1 VRKTLDATRLT
12 LARELATAIA
22 GRAGLLK
29 GILRA
34 TVVSL
39 FVLEAF
45 RSETEHPRLPRTV
58 EGHGE
63 GEATMK
69 ARRLIHGAS
78 FDPEVVHAMGLAFD
92 QAWMQIAGNFC
103 SDASRIEEARMR
115 LAEAMISI
123 ASEHSTN
130 VEALRKGAL
139 QAMARDYR
147 VVVVRPPTNT

>member
-1 VRKTLDATRLT
+1 MSERQPRAPTESSRLT

-63 GEATMK
+63 GEAT
-69 ARRLIHGAS
+69 HGAS

-92 QAWMQIAGNFC
+92 QAWMQIAFC